1 MVLRLGKINVVP
13 LAEKQQPAAASG

>member
-1 MVLRLGKINVVP
+1 MVLRLGKINVIP